1 MKKYLQIALMIFCIS
16 AVFTSCKDDDDN
28 SDDIA
33 VEAYKLENEKAF
45 QAKAN
50 DPDYIQMK
58 IAGAG
63 DYFVY
68 AKKLQEG
75 KKPAIPIYYNS
86 RVKVYYKGWLVNST
100 PDDYFDKCEF
110 EDGSPAKF
118 AVSSYSA
125 NYSQYNNPNGYS
137 APISGWTIALQNM
150 VVGEKWEVWIPYQLA
165 YGTSDRKDSAGNVSI
180 PAYSTLVFEIEVM
193 ERTAEAAG
201 TTDSQT

>member
-86 RVKVYYKGWLVNST
+86 RVKVYYKGWLANST

-125 NYSQYNNPNGYS
+125 NYHQYNNPNGYS

>member
-68 AKKLQEG
+68 AKKLKEG
-75 KKPAIPIYYNS
+75 EKPAIPIYYNS
-86 RVKVYYKGWLVNST
+86 RVKVYYKGWLANST
-100 PDDYFDKCEF
+100 SDDPFDKCEF
-110 EDGSPAKF
+110 DDGFPAKF
-118 AVSSYSA
+118 AVSYYSA

-137 APISGWTIALQNM
+137 EPISGWTIALQNM

-201 TTDSQT
+201 TTDTQT